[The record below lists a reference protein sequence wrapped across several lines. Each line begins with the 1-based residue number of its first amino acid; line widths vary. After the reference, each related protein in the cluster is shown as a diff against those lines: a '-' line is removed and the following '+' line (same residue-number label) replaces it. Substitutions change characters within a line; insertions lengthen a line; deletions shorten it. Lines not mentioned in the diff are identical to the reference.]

1 MDNLTIPIFRN
12 QIFLEII
19 NELKILSKFKFS
31 NFENLDLCINQ
42 AKKHNQLVVFFK
54 DKTNHQEYMELIK
67 NNVPMI
73 VVCNPKVSKENLSGE
88 LVAQVSMPFKILD
101 YEKKIV
107 SLIAKNEFKKNSFID
122 LNGYTIDKNERKLK
136 KNDLELQ
143 LSEKEINFLILFSEE
158 KEPISRNSV
167 LKKVWNYSS
176 ESDTHTVETHIHRLR
191 KKILEKFNDN
201 NFIKNNYRGYYI

>member
-1 MDNLTIPIFRN
+1 MDNLTIPIFKN
-12 QIFLEII
+12 KIFSEII

-31 NFENLDLCINQ
+31 NLENLDSCINQ

-67 NNVPMI
+67 NNVSTI
-73 VVCNPKVSKENLSGE
+73 VVCSPEVSKENLSGE
-88 LVAQVSMPFKILD
+88 LAVQVSMPFKILD
-101 YEKKIV
+101 FEKKIV
-107 SLIAKNEFKKNSFID
+107 SLIARNEFKKNSFID

-136 KNDLELQ
+136 KNDVELQ

-201 NFIKNNYRGYYI
+201 NFIKNNNRGYYI